1 LPCAVAAPLHHPRRT
16 RTLHLNPFERVVAN
30 EQLVTLVWMSSVA
43 LTSQNASASPNPVV
57 FGNAPFPPAIQL
69 YVPDLFLRKGF
80 PRLYEG
86 VLRLPVIRSIRQ
98 QEHET
103 LRCAFDENLR
113 TGDDVLEVGA
123 GTGYYTF
130 EIAAIVRSVVAL
142 ERAPG
147 MTRILRQ
154 RIADSAARNISV
166 VESEFLSYAPEP
178 ARKFDAVAAIGVL
191 DSVIDWR
198 PFLDRCIALAA
209 RRVVLTV
216 PRSSFWAR
224 IHSFFGG
231 MVGVDVRVYDPDE
244 FARHLGGR
252 RFHLRETGLQTR
264 WTHGLTLVAVIE
276 TDNL

>member
-1 LPCAVAAPLHHPRRT
+1 
-16 RTLHLNPFERVVAN
+16 
-30 EQLVTLVWMSSVA
+30 MSSVA
-43 LTSQNASASPNPVV
+43 LRSQNTSASSKSRNLC
-57 FGNAPFPPAIQL
+57 NAPFPPAIQH

-86 VLRLPVIRSIRQ
+86 VLRLPVIRSIRR

-103 LRCAFDENLR
+103 LRRTFAENLR
-113 TGDDVLEVGA
+113 AGDDVLEVGA

-130 EIAAIVRSVVAL
+130 EIARIVRGVVAL
-142 ERAPG
+142 ERASG

-154 RIADSAARNISV
+154 RITDSGVRNISV
-166 VESEFLSYAPEP
+166 VESDFLAYAPEP
-178 ARKFDAVAAIGVL
+178 ARKFDAVIAIGVL
-191 DSVIDWR
+191 DSVVDWR
-198 PFLDRCIALAA
+198 PFLDGCIALAA
-209 RRVVLTV
+209 RRVILTI
-216 PRSSFWAR
+216 PRSSFWAS

-231 MVGVDVRVYDPDE
+231 MMGVDVRVYDPDE
-244 FARHLGGR
+244 LARHLGGR